1 MKGSADLL
9 FRSAVRGK
17 RRGVR
22 PQISKEVSGITE
34 GALIRSIRK
43 TDRVWGNGMTAKV
56 LWQIVREAAS
66 RAESRNL
73 PRTT

>member
-22 PQISKEVSGITE
+22 L
-34 GALIRSIRK
+34 LIRLDGPVAPPPAG
-43 TDRVWGNGMTAKV
+43 DRSG
-56 LWQIVREAAS
+56 
-66 RAESRNL
+66 RAHH
-73 PRTT
+73 